1 MLGYTPVNGFY
12 SNISINGSDEYYEEN
27 SHDLKREA
35 YAVVNATIGY
45 AKDHWD
51 ISLWAKN
58 LLDNDYTQR
67 VFYFDNYHPEDNYA
81 NDSKRLYKAS
91 GDPLNYG
98 VTINYNW

>member
-1 MLGYTPVNGFY
+1 MLRYTPVNGFY
-12 SNISINGSDEYYEEN
+12 SNISINGSDDYYEEN
-27 SHDLKREA
+27 GHDLKREA